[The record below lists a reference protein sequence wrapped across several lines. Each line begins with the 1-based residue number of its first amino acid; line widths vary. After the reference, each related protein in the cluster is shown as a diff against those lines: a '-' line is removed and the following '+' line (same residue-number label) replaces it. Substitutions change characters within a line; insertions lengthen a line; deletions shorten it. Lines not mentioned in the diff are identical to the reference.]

1 MFYRYEPKMITMK
14 KLGVLLLIISAN
26 LFANNN
32 LDGVWSGWLKQ
43 EGKES
48 VKMQLHV
55 TKVDENYYVGKSLL
69 EIDSEE
75 GKKFI
80 NFNIELLLEGEKIY
94 FRDTKVYS
102 KKLYSDL
109 NLCLKRG
116 VLDIFSTTNKYMM
129 SGNWEAQNCLP
140 GSFYFERLIKNSEG
154 ISSDLILDIE
164 SDKIDIKNT
173 TNSVVNFDDEEECS
187 CILKGQV
194 LQRGVSELN
203 KNKTIKA
210 LDTKINFDI
219 RLIKLPK
226 TNVIKIIDLD
236 DIYNNR
242 RLFEKG
248 KFNTKSSEI
257 MMSVWDYDIK
267 DNDTI
272 TILLNGETIID
283 NHRLSNKKLVIPIS
297 LKADK
302 NQLTIH
308 ADYLGK
314 LPPIT
319 AMLSLHDGDLVSRYA
334 MHADMKRS
342 DTINIIST
350 FK

>member
-1 MFYRYEPKMITMK
+1 
-14 KLGVLLLIISAN
+14 
-26 LFANNN
+26 
-32 LDGVWSGWLKQ
+32 
-43 EGKES
+43 
-48 VKMQLHV
+48 
-55 TKVDENYYVGKSLL
+55 
-69 EIDSEE
+69 
-75 GKKFI
+75 
-80 NFNIELLLEGEKIY
+80 
-94 FRDTKVYS
+94 
-102 KKLYSDL
+102 
-109 NLCLKRG
+109 
-116 VLDIFSTTNKYMM
+116 MM

-154 ISSDLILDIE
+154 IYSDLTLDIE

-173 TNSVVNFDDEEECS
+173 INSVVNFDDEEECS

-210 LDTKINFDI
+210 LDTRMNFDS
-219 RLIKLPK
+219 RLTKLPK
-226 TNVIKIIDLD
+226 TTVTEIIDLD

-248 KFNTKSSEI
+248 KFNTKKSKI
-257 MMSVWDYDIK
+257 ILSVWDYDIK
-267 DNDTI
+267 DDDTI
-272 TILLNGETIID
+272 TILLNGETIVD
-283 NHRLSNKKLVIPIS
+283 NHKLSNKKLVMPIS

-319 AMLSLHDGDLVSRYA
+319 AMLSLHDGDLVTRYA

-342 DTINIIST
+342 DTIHIIST
-350 FK
+350 LK